1 MPERSVM
8 EPEPTVFVVDDDAD
22 VLEAVAFLLQGVGL
36 EVETYVSAK
45 EFLEGYDPLKPGCL
59 VLDVRMPG
67 MSGLELQERLE
78 ALGSA
83 LPIIFLSAHGDVP
96 IAVHA
101 IKAGAVDF
109 LEKPFR
115 DQELIDKVQH
125 AIEENARLRRELVER
140 NRIAARIDA
149 LTPREREVMELVVQG
164 KTNKAIASELGLSQ
178 RTVEIHRARVMGK
191 MQAES
196 LPELVQMV
204 MRFRA

>member
-1 MPERSVM
+1 M

-36 EVETYVSAK
+36 EVETYASAK
-45 EFLEGYDPLKPGCL
+45 DFLEAYDPLKPGCL

-78 ALGSA
+78 SLEST

-115 DQELIDKVQH
+115 DQEFIDKVQH
-125 AIEENARLRRELVER
+125 AIEENARLRNELAER

-164 KTNKAIASELGLSQ
+164 KTNKAIGLELELSQ
-178 RTVEIHRARVMGK
+178 RTVEIHRARVMEK
-191 MQAES
+191 MQADS

-204 MRFRA
+204 VRLRA

>member
-1 MPERSVM
+1 M
-8 EPEPTVFVVDDDAD
+8 EPEFTVFVVDDDAD
-22 VLEAVAFLLQGVGL
+22 VLEAVDFLLHSVGL
-36 EVETYVSAK
+36 KVETYASAK
-45 EFLEGYDPLKPGCL
+45 EFLEAYDPLQPGCL

-78 ALGSA
+78 ALEST

-115 DQELIDKVQH
+115 DQELIDKVQD
-125 AIEENARLRRELVER
+125 AIEVNARLRRDLAER
-140 NRIAARIDA
+140 NRIAGRIDA

-178 RTVEIHRARVMGK
+178 RTVEIHRARVMEK
-191 MQAES
+191 MRAES

-204 MRFRA
+204 IRFRG

>member
-1 MPERSVM
+1 M

>member
-1 MPERSVM
+1 M

-22 VLEAVAFLLQGVGL
+22 VLEAVGFLLHSVGL
-36 EVETYVSAK
+36 KAETYASAK
-45 EFLEGYDPLKPGCL
+45 EFLEAYDQTKPGCL

-67 MSGLELQERLE
+67 MSGLELQERLH
-78 ALGSA
+78 ALEST

-125 AIEENARLRRELVER
+125 AIEANVRLRKELAER
-140 NRIAARIDA
+140 NRIAARIDT
-149 LTPREREVMELVVQG
+149 LTQREREVMELVVQG

-178 RTVEIHRARVMGK
+178 RTVEIHRARVMRK
-191 MQAES
+191 MQADS
-196 LPELVQMV
+196 VSELVQMV
-204 MRFRA
+204 MRFGA

>member
-1 MPERSVM
+1 
-8 EPEPTVFVVDDDAD
+8 
-22 VLEAVAFLLQGVGL
+22 
-36 EVETYVSAK
+36 VEST
-45 EFLEGYDPLKPGCL
+45 
-59 VLDVRMPG
+59 
-67 MSGLELQERLE
+67 
-78 ALGSA
+78 

-115 DQELIDKVQH
+115 DQELIDKVQD
-125 AIEENARLRRELVER
+125 AIEVNARLRRDLAER
-140 NRIAARIDA
+140 NRIAGRIAA

-178 RTVEIHRARVMGK
+178 RTVEIHRARVMEK
-191 MQAES
+191 MRAES

-204 MRFRA
+204 IRFRG

>member
-1 MPERSVM
+1 M

-22 VLEAVAFLLQGVGL
+22 VLEAIAFLLHGVGL
-36 EVETYVSAK
+36 EVETYASAK
-45 EFLEGYDPLKPGCL
+45 EFLEVYDPLRPGCL

-78 ALGSA
+78 ALGST

-115 DQELIDKVQH
+115 DQELIDKIQQ
-125 AIEENARLRRELVER
+125 AIEANARLREGLAER
-140 NRIAARIDA
+140 NRIAARIDS

-164 KTNKAIASELGLSQ
+164 KTNKAIGSELGLSQ
-178 RTVEIHRARVMGK
+178 RTVEIHRARVMRK
-191 MQAES
+191 MQADS
-196 LPELVQMV
+196 LPELVQML
-204 MRFRA
+204 MRFGA